1 MSYAYSDRIN
11 HVIYITVCWW
21 AVKVAIDF
29 LPISALIC
37 WKQEQERATRSC
49 WKRHTRHTRCTFTM
63 KGWTAMTLIPKA
75 SRNEVRPRDLMQNP
89 LDDDTQELIW
99 LSRKAS
105 TKPILIELATQSVI
119 FFSKGDQP
127 CVYPEVGKLLRRK
140 GSDTRNKK
148 REIRG
153 FEVDVLLCHFVS
165 YT

>member
-75 SRNEVRPRDLMQNP
+75 SRNEVRPRDPMQNP
-89 LDDDTQELIW
+89 LEDDTQELIW

-119 FFSKGDQP
+119 FFQREISPVYTLKSGNF
-127 CVYPEVGKLLRRK
+127 CVEKAR
-140 GSDTRNKK
+140 TRGTK

>member
-1 MSYAYSDRIN
+1 MIVTEGVHKTHSYRVGYTISD
-11 HVIYITVCWW
+11 
-21 AVKVAIDF
+21 
-29 LPISALIC
+29 
-37 WKQEQERATRSC
+37 
-49 WKRHTRHTRCTFTM
+49 
-63 KGWTAMTLIPKA
+63 
-75 SRNEVRPRDLMQNP
+75 
-89 LDDDTQELIW
+89 
-99 LSRKAS
+99 
-105 TKPILIELATQSVI
+105 